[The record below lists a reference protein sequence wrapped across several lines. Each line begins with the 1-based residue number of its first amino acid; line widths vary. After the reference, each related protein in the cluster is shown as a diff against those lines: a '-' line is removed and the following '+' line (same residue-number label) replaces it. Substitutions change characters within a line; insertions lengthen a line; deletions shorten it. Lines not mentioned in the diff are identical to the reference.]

1 MDFEAMMKQAMF
13 NMENNLYGDLFN
25 KAIEQ
30 MGADLDVDS
39 YMQFQSIV
47 AAFNKRGVSNRVL
60 FEVITEVFGKGGKTD
75 E

>member
-13 NMENNLYGDLFN
+13 NMENDVYGKLFSN
-25 KAIEQ
+25 AIEQ
-30 MGADLDVDS
+30 MGLDMDVNG

-47 AAFNKRGVSNRVL
+47 AAFNKRGVSSRIL
-60 FEVITEVFGKGGKTD
+60 FEVIMEVFGNGGGTN